1 MATVIDSLLV
11 TLGLDATKF
20 KTGSVEVGKAQKNL
34 ANQNRVDAKERQE
47 IDKKRDTEQRK
58 HAKALNEQAKSNEE
72 SLRKVGYQALKIATL
87 FTGGLGMLAFARNTL
102 ITGANL
108 SRMSSNLGMSAKEIS
123 GWGTAARNAG
133 FSIEGMKSSLMDAN
147 TQLGSWKSGLGSS
160 LVGGYKTLGG
170 DDKHGELNNAESFK
184 LAEAR
189 LIKRLVAKNGEQ
201 VALAQ
206 VQHWMPGTSIEEFN
220 FLKQGATA
228 VKAQVD
234 SQAKLSGITQK
245 SAEQMAKM
253 NAQLGTLKDQFQGVG
268 TEILVS
274 LIPAMEGLL
283 KYLKQFGQWLNEHKE
298 AIAKFSG
305 DMSNWRD
312 LLIAIIALK
321 SASMFFG
328 IARGIAAIG
337 AAAIASGGSLGGLLA
352 SLGKGAPMLY
362 MLYKMT
368 VGADTAGPVTDN
380 DQDFPT
386 PTKSGMGS
394 TPEGHAMAR
403 AIRNNNPGNLNFAGQ
418 AGASLETGVSSPRFA
433 KFKTRSAGLAAL
445 ARQLSIYR
453 MRGKDIIESIIRTYA
468 PSSENDTNSYIAYL
482 SKYMGVSPSAR
493 LDLKNPATMSK
504 LMAGIASREGGGSF
518 SNAELMG
525 AARTGLGQTGV
536 MLPPS
541 SMVGAQSSHGVS
553 NSSNAFF
560 GKSYGAMS
568 TSDVKIG
575 QISIVTQAN
584 NADGIARDIA
594 PSIHKHLSV
603 PQANSGLN

>member
-1 MATVIDSLLV
+1 MATIIDSLLV
-11 TLGLDATKF
+11 TLGLDATQF
-20 KTGSVEVGKAQKNL
+20 KTGAAEVGKAQKNL
-34 ANQNRVDAKERQE
+34 ANQNRIDSKERQN
-47 IDKKRDTEQRK
+47 IDKKRDVEQRK
-58 HAKALNEQAKSNEE
+58 HAKSLNEQAKSNEE

-133 FSIEGMKSSLMDAN
+133 FSVDGMKDSLKNAN
-147 TQLGSWKSGLGSS
+147 SQLGSFKSGLGSS
-160 LVGGYKTLGG
+160 LVQGYLALGG
-170 DDKHGELNNAESFK
+170 SVSGGQLNSAESFK
-184 LAEAR
+184 LAQANLLKTMVSKE
-189 LIKRLVAKNGEQ
+189 GEPM
-201 VALAQ
+201 ALAQ
-206 VQHWMPGTSIEEFN
+206 AQHWMGMSSEEFN
-220 FLKQGATA
+220 FLKRGASV
-228 VKAQVD
+228 VKEQVD

-253 NAQLGTLKDQFQGVG
+253 NAQLGTLKDQFEGVG

-283 KYLKQFGQWLNEHKE
+283 KYMRQFGQWINDHKDS
-298 AIAKFSG
+298 IAKFSG

-312 LLIAIIALK
+312 VLIAIVALK

-386 PTKSGMGS
+386 PTKSGVGS

-418 AGASLETGVSSPRFA
+418 TGASLETGVSSPRFA

-453 MRGKDIIESIIRTYA
+453 MRGKDTIESIIRTYA

-504 LMAGIASREGGGSF
+504 LMAGIANREGGGSF

-541 SMVGAQSSHGVS
+541 SMVGAQSSQGVS

-584 NADGIARDIA
+584 NADGIARDIV